1 MSAKIFAQTKSMT
14 AAGKFFSIRYEW
26 LENQKSGSAL
36 AKAPLY
42 PMKNN
47 DAKIVIIQDILT

>member
-26 LENQKSGSAL
+26 LENQKNQSSL

-42 PMKNN
+42 LMKT
-47 DAKIVIIQDILT
+47 DDVKIVIMQDILT